1 MDNSLFV
8 DSGRVIYTKQIS
20 TSSRK
25 WVLSAKEGANK
36 ISYPIFWK
44 YSEVCGIINEEE
56 TQDPATQTTTTYTS
70 YCKGWPSKND
80 GIACVGLMAVKSA
93 TKENWIQILF
103 MSI

>member
-25 WVLSAKEGANK
+25 WVLSAKEGVNK

-56 TQDPATQTTTTYTS
+56 TQDPATQTTTTDFIH
-70 YCKGWPSKND
+70 KLLQ
-80 GIACVGLMAVKSA
+80 GLA
-93 TKENWIQILF
+93 Q
-103 MSI
+103 